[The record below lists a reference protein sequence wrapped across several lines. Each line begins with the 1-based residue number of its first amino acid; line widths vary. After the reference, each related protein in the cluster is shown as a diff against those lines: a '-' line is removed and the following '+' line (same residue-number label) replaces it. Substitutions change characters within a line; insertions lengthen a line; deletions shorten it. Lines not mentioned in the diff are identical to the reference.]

1 MILCP
6 YVRHTA
12 LVFLPSDS
20 RYQPSSPYHRFLLC
34 VIVAFTLALME
45 NACIE
50 IIFFSSDM

>member
-1 MILCP
+1 MILCS

-12 LVFLPSDS
+12 LVFLPCDS
-20 RYQPSSPYHRFLLC
+20 RDQPSSPYYRFLLC
-34 VIVAFTLALME
+34 TIVDFTVPLME

>member
-12 LVFLPSDS
+12 LVFLPCDS
-20 RYQPSSPYHRFLLC
+20 RDQPSFPYYRFLLC
-34 VIVAFTLALME
+34 TIVDFTVPLIE